1 MPRDAQPDHLTD
13 YERVVCYYTVPR
25 VTHPLTYPLII
36 AFTVCLFEALG
47 ALAIGL
53 WFDKLLWTNA
63 GAIALACLIFFGIV
77 AFMGRAFLS
86 DVRRRKALEQARSA
100 PNAPV
105 RVVESGE
112 EIPNPFAHHLLLW
125 RPVATPNQ
133 LYLCPLGLPPV
144 LYAAVETAPNGRS
157 WVLTTGDG
165 KEYCTVR
172 AAGAVP
178 SFTFGRAAAR
188 HLSVMHAG
196 EAIGAIQHWAAIREP
211 GALLHT
217 VAPHPFDLHIHNESI
232 HRDDRLV
239 GRIYELRG
247 HCYLDV
253 ENDSFCEALV
263 AFFAIDT

>member
-1 MPRDAQPDHLTD
+1 MLRDAQPEHLTD

-36 AFTVCLFEALG
+36 AFTVCLFEAFG

-53 WFDKLLWTNA
+53 WFDRPLWTTV
-63 GAIALACLIFFGIV
+63 GTIALAALVLFGIV
-77 AFMGRAFLS
+77 VFMGRAFLS
-86 DVRRRKALEQARSA
+86 EVRRRRALEQARTA
-100 PNAPV
+100 PDAPL

-112 EIPNPFAHHLLLW
+112 EIPNPFAHHVLLC
-125 RPVATPNQ
+125 RPAAAPGQ
-133 LYLCPLGLPPV
+133 IYLCPLGLPARV
-144 LYAAVETAPNGRS
+144 YTAVETAPSGRS
-157 WVLTTGDG
+157 WVFTTPDA

-178 SFTFGRAAAR
+178 SFTFGRAVAR
-188 HLSVMHAG
+188 HLSVMRAG

-217 VAPHPFDLHIHNESI
+217 VAPQPFDLNVHNGSI
-232 HRDDRLV
+232 HRDGRLV

-247 HCYLDV
+247 SCYLDV
-253 ENDSFCEALV
+253 ENDSCCEALV
-263 AFFAIDT
+263 AFFAIDS